1 MDAKIHSVSS
11 IDSMSICLVFA
22 VEKSVLDKFS
32 SLVFL
37 HLKIIAFRSLRYSL

>member
-1 MDAKIHSVSS
+1 MDVKIHSVSS
-11 IDSMSICLVFA
+11 IDSMSICLVF
-22 VEKSVLDKFS
+22 EKSVLDKFS